1 MYLESY
7 EISLISELLHLVSSS
22 LFSAQ
27 HSVSQLFSPVVPKEG
42 IPILFD
48 SMKTMYRTLD
58 VWQWLH
64 QRQRS
69 LLNSSSVMKSESQSK
84 VDFLILSSSL
94 NDSFSSSGSYHLL
107 RLLFDDYIF
116 YLIEYVHM
124 DSLIGEFLAKIPQ
137 DELLAL
143 DSLDSFFPGKIVFIA
158 FMFDVSSIFLL

>member
-1 MYLESY
+1 
-7 EISLISELLHLVSSS
+7 
-22 LFSAQ
+22 
-27 HSVSQLFSPVVPKEG
+27 
-42 IPILFD
+42 
-48 SMKTMYRTLD
+48 
-58 VWQWLH
+58 
-64 QRQRS
+64 
-69 LLNSSSVMKSESQSK
+69 MKSESQSK